1 MMETIKHLAQKSKI
15 LEFLFVVL
23 IVFSFDLIFIFRYG
37 FGVSFVHLLIAF
49 FNVSLILAIIAF
61 IRNNKMRYIAYVTYI
76 LLMFAFFLTDSTLY
90 YFKQDVTSFAMLL
103 ESLQDTMEIGLK
115 YNPLAS
121 YGIFIWILILGFLI
135 FSLIVLNKIVKLNQQ
150 NRSKQYAKHAIF
162 LFITLLGLFFSP
174 YIINTSDALT
184 FQTPADKSLFVQKF
198 GSITYH
204 TKDIVTFANNSIK
217 PILFSNEY
225 EQQINEE
232 LDLSIANQ
240 SPLYGSLQGQN
251 IILIQCETCEEYAYS
266 PAYTPNYYRLY
277 NEGIHYDNF
286 YSAAKS
292 NYTYDAEFKAL
303 TSMMYFQA
311 DNFMYSFGD
320 NSYQNA
326 LPNILTENGY
336 TANAFHN
343 DEKTFFNRNIIYP
356 NLGFQSFYAIDSMQ
370 VDESAY
376 MPLDS
381 MMFDQLIDLMV
392 PVQDDPFFTFVITV
406 TPHGPHKKYREELK
420 EYYDILAQDSAYDN
434 ASMELLTIT
443 AAQMDF
449 DKGLGILLDELES
462 KNLLDNTMI
471 LMYSDHKNY
480 SDYEMTVEYTPNS
493 EIPFEIEK
501 VPFFIY
507 SQALGSGV
515 SDVITSQYDVTPT
528 ILDLLGISYIQYYYY
543 GQSMFLENRI
553 DSPVIF
559 SYTSWMSYENVVMY
573 DVIKSGNDNLDDY
586 LAKKQFVFD
595 TIDKFEKMFQSDYF
609 RDKTTYIPNT

>member
-1 MMETIKHLAQKSKI
+1 MKAIKGLAQKSRI
-15 LEFLFVVL
+15 FEFLIVAL

-37 FGVSFVHLLIAF
+37 FGVSFVHLFIAF

-61 IRNNKMRYIAYVTYI
+61 IKSNKMRYIAYVTYI
-76 LLMFAFFLTDSTLY
+76 LFMFAFFLTDSTLY
-90 YFKQDVTSFAMLL
+90 FYKQDVTSFAMLL

-150 NRSKQYAKHAIF
+150 SRTKQYAKHALF
-162 LFITLLGLFFSP
+162 LFITVLGLFFSP
-174 YIINTSDALT
+174 YIINANDVLT
-184 FQTPADKSLFVQKF
+184 FQTPADKNLFVQKF

-204 TKDIVTFANNSIK
+204 TKDIVTYANNSIK
-217 PILFSNEY
+217 PIFFTDKY
-225 EQQINEE
+225 IDQINEG
-232 LDLSIANQ
+232 LDLSIAEQ
-240 SPLYGSLQGQN
+240 SSLYGSLEGQN

-286 YSAAKS
+286 YSAAKN
-292 NYTYDAEFKAL
+292 NYTYDAELKAL
-303 TSMMYFQA
+303 TSMMYFQT
-311 DNFMYSFGD
+311 DNFMFSFGD
-320 NSYQNA
+320 NSFHNA
-326 LPNILTENGY
+326 LPHILTENGY

-343 DEKTFFNRNIIYP
+343 YDGSFFNRNIIYP
-356 NLGFQSFYAIDSMQ
+356 NLGFQDFYAIDSMQ

-381 MMFDQLIDLMV
+381 MMFDQLKDLIV
-392 PVQDDPFFTFVITV
+392 PVQDNPFFTFVITV
-406 TPHGPHKKYREELK
+406 TPHGPHNKYREELK
-420 EYYDILAQDSAYDN
+420 EYYDILAQDPAYDN
-434 ASMELLTIT
+434 APIELLTIT

-449 DKGLGILLDELES
+449 DKGLGIMLDDLET
-462 KNLLDNTMI
+462 KNLLDDTMI

-493 EIPFEIEK
+493 DIPFEIEK

-515 SDVITSQYDVTPT
+515 SDVITSQYDITPT

-543 GQSMFLENRI
+543 GQSMFLEDKI
-553 DSPVIF
+553 DLPVIF
-559 SYTSWMSYENVVMY
+559 SYTSWISYENVVMY
-573 DVIKSGNDNLDDY
+573 DVIKFGNDNPDDY

-609 RDKTTYIPNT
+609 RDKTTYIPNS